1 MHGAW
6 LNYRSM
12 TADPSLKEQKLK
24 PGTVK
29 RIFSFA
35 KPYQVSIYVYLATVV
50 VDAALIVA
58 TPLLLKKLIDDGVMP
73 KDSSV
78 VTQLAFFVALI
89 AVADAAFN
97 MLGRY
102 FSSRIG
108 EGLIYDLRSLVFAHV
123 QKQSIAFFTRTQT
136 GALISRIN
144 SDVIGAQQAF
154 TSTLSGLVSNVVS
167 LLLVGITMLILSWQI
182 TIFSLLMLPL
192 FLIPTKWVGRRLQSL
207 TRESFTLNSEMS
219 STMTERFNVS
229 GAMLVSLYGQPL
241 REEAG
246 FRVRARRVAD
256 IGIKTAML
264 NRLFFIALTS
274 VAAIA
279 TAIAYGIGG
288 HLAINGGLTVGT
300 LLAITALLARLYGPL
315 TALSNVRIDVMTSLV
330 SFERVFEVLD
340 LEPMVKDRSGAI
352 ALKSSK
358 GKIEFKNV
366 DFSYPNAQEIS
377 LASLESVAKAETVTS
392 GIVLKGLTFTV
403 EPGTTTALVGPSGAG
418 KTTISALIPRLYDV
432 TGGSIKIDGNDI
444 RDVTLESLRNSIGVV
459 MQDAHLFHETIVENL
474 RYAKQDATQDQMQSA
489 CEAAQI
495 WDLIKSLPNGFETM
509 VGERGHRLSGGEKQR
524 LAIARLLLK
533 SPSIVILDEATAH
546 LDSENE
552 QLVHAALSH
561 ALKGR
566 TSIVIAHR
574 LSTVREADQI
584 LVLDKGVIVEQGKHD
599 ELIARGGLYSELKFC
614 HKRSIHQRIATAARR
629 PYEDHRLTQVIAQG
643 QQELIAGG
651 IHLLSRCNIFQFLV
665 EIGHLIY

>member
-1 MHGAW
+1 MSMHAAW
-6 LNYRSM
+6 MTHRSM
-12 TADPSLKEQKLK
+12 TADPSVKEQKLK

-35 KPYQVSIYVYLATVV
+35 RPYRTNIFIYLATVV
-50 VDAALIVA
+50 VDAGLIVA
-58 TPLLLKKLIDDGVMP
+58 TPLLLKRLIDEGVIP
-73 KDSSV
+73 KDPSV
-78 VTQLAFFVALI
+78 VTSLAILVGILAI
-89 AVADAAFN
+89 ADAAIN

-154 TSTLSGLVSNVVS
+154 TATLSGVVSNVVS
-167 LLLVGITMLILSWQI
+167 LVLVTITMLILSWQI
-182 TIFSLLMLPL
+182 TIFSLLLLPV

-207 TRESFTLNSEMS
+207 TRESFGVNAEMS

-229 GAMLVSLYGQPL
+229 GAMLVALYGEPD
-241 REEAG
+241 REREY
-246 FRVRARRVAD
+246 FRSRARRVAD
-256 IGIKTAML
+256 IGIKMAML

-279 TAIAYGIGG
+279 TAFAYGIGG
-288 HLAINGGLTVGT
+288 HLAIEGGVTVGT

-340 LEPMVKDRSGAI
+340 LEPMVKDRENAVV
-352 ALKSSK
+352 LKTTEPR
-358 GKIEFKNV
+358 IEFKNV
-366 DFSYPNAQEIS
+366 NFSYPRAEEIS
-377 LASLESVAKAETVTS
+377 LASLESAAKAETVQS
-392 GIVLKGLTFTV
+392 GQVLRDLSFV
-403 EPGTTTALVGPSGAG
+403 AAPGTMTALVGPSGAG
-418 KTTISALIPRLYDV
+418 KTTISALLPRLYDV
-432 TGGSIKIDGNDI
+432 TEGSISIDGHDI
-444 RDVTLESLRNSIGVV
+444 RDLTLESLRDSIGVV
-459 MQDAHLFHETIVENL
+459 MQDAHLFHETIADNL
-474 RYAKQDATQDQMQSA
+474 RYAKQDATEEEMMQA
-489 CEAAQI
+489 CKSAQI
-495 WDLIKSLPNGFETM
+495 WKLIESLPNGLETM

-533 SPSIVILDEATAH
+533 SPAVVILDEATAH

-552 QLVHAALSH
+552 QLVHAALQT

-574 LSTVREADQI
+574 LSTVRDADQI
-584 LVLDKGVIVEQGKHD
+584 LVLEKGAIVERGTHE
-599 ELIARGGLYSELKFC
+599 ELVAKGGLYSELYN
-614 HKRSIHQRIATAARR
+614 RQ
-629 PYEDHRLTQVIAQG
+629 DLTG
-643 QQELIAGG
+643 T
-651 IHLLSRCNIFQFLV
+651 SN
-665 EIGHLIY
+665 

>member
-1 MHGAW
+1 MTH
-6 LNYRSM
+6 RSM
-12 TADPSLKEQKLK
+12 TADPSVKEQKLK

-35 KPYQVSIYVYLATVV
+35 RPYRTNIIVYLATVV
-50 VDAALIVA
+50 VDAGLVVA
-58 TPLLLKKLIDDGVMP
+58 TPLLLKRLIDDGVIP
-73 KDSSV
+73 KDASV
-78 VTQLAFFVALI
+78 VTNLAILVGLI
-89 AVADAAFN
+89 AIADAGFN

-108 EGLIYDLRSLVFAHV
+108 EGLIYDLRSLVFSHV

-154 TSTLSGLVSNVVS
+154 TATLSGVVSNVVS
-167 LLLVGITMLILSWQI
+167 LFLVTITMLILSWQI
-182 TIFSLLMLPL
+182 TIFSLLLLPV

-207 TRESFTLNSEMS
+207 TRESFGVNAEMS

-229 GAMLVSLYGQPL
+229 GAMLVALYGEPA
-241 REEAG
+241 REREY
-246 FRVRARRVAD
+246 FRSRARRVAD
-256 IGIKTAML
+256 IGIKMAML

-279 TAIAYGIGG
+279 TAFAYGIGG
-288 HLAINGGLTVGT
+288 HLAIQGGVTVGT

-340 LEPMVKDRSGAI
+340 LEPMVKNRENAKI
-352 ALKSSK
+352 LQTTQPR
-358 GKIEFKNV
+358 IEFKNV
-366 DFSYPNAQEIS
+366 NFSYPRAEEIS
-377 LASLESVAKAETVTS
+377 LASLESAAKAETVQS
-392 GIVLKGLTFTV
+392 GQVLNNLSFV
-403 EPGTTTALVGPSGAG
+403 AAPGTMTALVGPSGAG
-418 KTTISALIPRLYDV
+418 KTTISALLPRLYDV
-432 TGGSIKIDGNDI
+432 TDGAISIDGHDI
-444 RDVTLESLRNSIGVV
+444 RDLTLESLRDSIGVV
-459 MQDAHLFHETIVENL
+459 MQDAHLFHETIAENL
-474 RYAKQDATQDQMQSA
+474 RYAKQDATEEELIQA
-489 CEAAQI
+489 CKSAQI
-495 WDLIKSLPNGFETM
+495 WTLIDSLPNRFETM

-533 SPSIVILDEATAH
+533 SPSVVILDEATAH

-552 QLVHAALSH
+552 QLVHAALQT

-574 LSTVREADQI
+574 LSTVRDADQI
-584 LVLDKGVIVEQGKHD
+584 LVLEKGSIVERGTHD
-599 ELIARGGLYSELKFC
+599 ELVAKGGLYSDLYN
-614 HKRSIHQRIATAARR
+614 RQDLTGAA
-629 PYEDHRLTQVIAQG
+629 
-643 QQELIAGG
+643 
-651 IHLLSRCNIFQFLV
+651 N
-665 EIGHLIY
+665 

>member
-1 MHGAW
+1 MSMHAAW
-6 LNYRSM
+6 MTHRSM
-12 TADPSLKEQKLK
+12 TADPSVKEQKLK

-29 RIFSFA
+29 RIFKFA
-35 KPYQVSIYVYLATVV
+35 LPYRTNIFIFLATVI
-50 VDAALIVA
+50 VDAALVVA
-58 TPLLLKKLIDDGVMP
+58 TPLLLKQLIDDGVIP
-73 KDSSV
+73 KDGAV
-78 VTQLAFFVALI
+78 VTRLAIFVGLLAI
-89 AVADAAFN
+89 ADAGFN

-144 SDVIGAQQAF
+144 SDVMGAQQAF
-154 TSTLSGLVSNVVS
+154 TATLSGVVSNVVS
-167 LLLVGITMLILSWQI
+167 LVLVGVTMLILSWQI
-182 TIFSLLMLPL
+182 TIFSLLLLPV

-207 TRESFTLNSEMS
+207 TRESFNVNAEMS

-229 GAMLVSLYGQPL
+229 GAMLVALYGEPD
-241 REEAG
+241 REREY
-246 FRVRARRVAD
+246 FRSRARRVAD
-256 IGIKTAML
+256 IGIKMAML

-279 TAIAYGIGG
+279 TAFAYGIGG
-288 HLAINGGLTVGT
+288 HLAINGGVTVGT

-340 LEPMVKDRSGAI
+340 LEPMVKNRDGAKV
-352 ALKSSK
+352 LVTKEPR
-358 GKIEFKNV
+358 IEFNKVN
-366 DFSYPNAQEIS
+366 FSYPRAEEIS
-377 LASLESVAKAETVTS
+377 LASLESAAKAETVQS
-392 GIVLKGLTFTV
+392 GQVLRNLSFV
-403 EPGTTTALVGPSGAG
+403 AEPGTMTALVGPSGAG
-418 KTTISALIPRLYDV
+418 KTTISALLPRLYDV
-432 TGGSIKIDGNDI
+432 TEGAITIDGNDI
-444 RDVTLESLRNSIGVV
+444 RDLTLESLRESIGVV
-459 MQDAHLFHETIVENL
+459 MQDAHLFHESIAENL
-474 RYAKQDATQDQMQSA
+474 RYAKQDATEAEMQAA

-495 WDLIKSLPNGFETM
+495 WKLINSLPNGLDTM

-533 SPSIVILDEATAH
+533 SPAVVILDEATAH

-552 QLVHAALSH
+552 QLVHAALQT

-584 LVLDKGVIVEQGKHD
+584 LVLEKGAIVERGTHD
-599 ELIARGGLYSELKFC
+599 QLVAQGGLYSELYN
-614 HKRSIHQRIATAARR
+614 RQ
-629 PYEDHRLTQVIAQG
+629 DLTGTTNQDSPVD
-643 QQELIAGG
+643 
-651 IHLLSRCNIFQFLV
+651 N
-665 EIGHLIY
+665 

>member
-1 MHGAW
+1 MTH
-6 LNYRSM
+6 RSM
-12 TADPSLKEQKLK
+12 TADPSVKEQKLK

-35 KPYQVSIYVYLATVV
+35 RPYRSSILIYLATVV
-50 VDAALIVA
+50 VDAALVVA
-58 TPLLLKKLIDDGVMP
+58 TPLLLKRLIDDGVIP
-73 KDSSV
+73 KDATV
-78 VTQLAFFVALI
+78 VTNLAILVGLI
-89 AVADAAFN
+89 AIADAAFN

-108 EGLIYDLRSLVFAHV
+108 EGLIYDLRSLVFSHV

-154 TSTLSGLVSNVVS
+154 TATLSGVVSNVVS
-167 LLLVGITMLILSWQI
+167 LFLVTITMLILSWQI
-182 TIFSLLMLPL
+182 TIFSLLLLPV

-207 TRESFTLNSEMS
+207 TRESFGVNAEMS

-229 GAMLVSLYGQPL
+229 GAMLVALYGEPA
-241 REEAG
+241 REREY
-246 FRVRARRVAD
+246 FRSRARRVAD
-256 IGIKTAML
+256 IGIKMAML

-279 TAIAYGIGG
+279 TAFAYGIGG
-288 HLAINGGLTVGT
+288 HLAIQGGVTVGT

-340 LEPMVKDRSGAI
+340 LEPMVKNRENAI
-352 ALKSSK
+352 ELKTAQPR
-358 GKIEFKNV
+358 IEFKNV
-366 DFSYPNAQEIS
+366 SFSYPRAEEIS
-377 LASLESVAKAETVTS
+377 LASLESAAKEETVQS
-392 GIVLKGLTFTV
+392 GQVLKDLSFTAT
-403 EPGTTTALVGPSGAG
+403 PGTMTALVGSSGAG
-418 KTTISALIPRLYDV
+418 KTTISALLPRLYDV
-432 TGGSIKIDGNDI
+432 TEGAITIDGHDI
-444 RDVTLESLRNSIGVV
+444 RDLTMDSLRDSIGIV
-459 MQDAHLFHETIVENL
+459 MQDAHLFHETIAENL
-474 RYAKQDATQDQMQSA
+474 RYAKQDATEEEMIQA
-489 CEAAQI
+489 CKSAQI
-495 WDLIKSLPNGFETM
+495 WNLIDSLPNGFETM

-552 QLVHAALSH
+552 QLVHAALQT

-574 LSTVREADQI
+574 LSTVRDADQI
-584 LVLDKGVIVEQGKHD
+584 LVLEKGSIVERGTHD
-599 ELIARGGLYSELKFC
+599 ELVAKGGLYSDLYN
-614 HKRSIHQRIATAARR
+614 RQDLSGAT
-629 PYEDHRLTQVIAQG
+629 
-643 QQELIAGG
+643 
-651 IHLLSRCNIFQFLV
+651 N
-665 EIGHLIY
+665 

>member
-1 MHGAW
+1 MHAAW
-6 LNYRSM
+6 MTHRSM
-12 TADPSLKEQKLK
+12 TADPSVKEQKLK

-29 RIFSFA
+29 RIFKFA
-35 KPYQVSIYVYLATVV
+35 LPYRTNIFIFLATVI
-50 VDAALIVA
+50 VDAALVVA
-58 TPLLLKKLIDDGVMP
+58 TPLLLKQLIDDGVIP
-73 KDSSV
+73 KDDAV
-78 VTQLAFFVALI
+78 VTRLAIFVGLLAI
-89 AVADAAFN
+89 ADAGFN

-144 SDVIGAQQAF
+144 SDVMGAQQAF
-154 TSTLSGLVSNVVS
+154 TATLSGVVSNVVS
-167 LLLVGITMLILSWQI
+167 LVLVGITMLILSWQI
-182 TIFSLLMLPL
+182 TIFSLLLLPV
-192 FLIPTKWVGRRLQSL
+192 FLIPTKWVGRRLQAL
-207 TRESFTLNSEMS
+207 TRESFNVNAEMS

-229 GAMLVSLYGQPL
+229 GAMLVALYGEPD
-241 REEAG
+241 REREY
-246 FRVRARRVAD
+246 FRSRARRVAD
-256 IGIKTAML
+256 IGIKMAML

-279 TAIAYGIGG
+279 TAFAYGIGG
-288 HLAINGGLTVGT
+288 HLAINGGVTVGT

-340 LEPMVKDRSGAI
+340 LEPMVKNRDDAKVLVTKEPR
-352 ALKSSK
+352 
-358 GKIEFKNV
+358 IEFENV
-366 DFSYPNAQEIS
+366 NFSYPRAEEIS
-377 LASLESVAKAETVTS
+377 LASLESAAKAETVQS
-392 GIVLKGLTFTV
+392 GQVLRNLSFV
-403 EPGTTTALVGPSGAG
+403 AQPGTMTALVGPSGAG
-418 KTTISALIPRLYDV
+418 KTTISALLPRLYDV
-432 TGGSIKIDGNDI
+432 TEGAIKIDGNDI
-444 RDVTLESLRNSIGVV
+444 KELTLESLRDSIGVV
-459 MQDAHLFHETIVENL
+459 MQDAHLFHESIAENL
-474 RYAKQDATQDQMQSA
+474 RYAKQDATIEQMQAA

-495 WDLIKSLPNGFETM
+495 WKLIESLPNGLDTM

-533 SPSIVILDEATAH
+533 SPAVVILDEATAH

-552 QLVHAALSH
+552 QLVHAALQT

-584 LVLDKGVIVEQGKHD
+584 LVLEKGSIVERGTHD
-599 ELIARGGLYSELKFC
+599 ELVAKGGLYADLYN
-614 HKRSIHQRIATAARR
+614 RQDLTGAANQ
-629 PYEDHRLTQVIAQG
+629 DSAVD
-643 QQELIAGG
+643 
-651 IHLLSRCNIFQFLV
+651 N
-665 EIGHLIY
+665 

>member
-1 MHGAW
+1 MHAAW
-6 LNYRSM
+6 MTHRSM
-12 TADPSLKEQKLK
+12 TADPSVKEQKLK

-35 KPYQVSIYVYLATVV
+35 RPYRTSIIIYLATVV
-50 VDAALIVA
+50 VDAGLIVA
-58 TPLLLKKLIDDGVMP
+58 TPLLLKRLIDEGVIP
-73 KDSSV
+73 KDPSV
-78 VTQLAFFVALI
+78 VTNLAILVGLI
-89 AVADAAFN
+89 AIADAAFN

-154 TSTLSGLVSNVVS
+154 TATLSGVVSNVVS
-167 LLLVGITMLILSWQI
+167 LVLVTITMLILSWQI
-182 TIFSLLMLPL
+182 TIFSLLLLPV

-207 TRESFTLNSEMS
+207 TRESFGVNAEMS

-229 GAMLVSLYGQPL
+229 GAMLVALYGEPD
-241 REEAG
+241 REREY
-246 FRVRARRVAD
+246 FRSRARRVAD
-256 IGIKTAML
+256 IGIKMAML

-274 VAAIA
+274 IAAIA
-279 TAIAYGIGG
+279 TAFAYGIGG
-288 HLAINGGLTVGT
+288 HLAIQGGVTVGT

-340 LEPMVKDRSGAI
+340 LEPMVKNRDNAVV
-352 ALKSSK
+352 LNTTEP
-358 GKIEFKNV
+358 KIEFKNV
-366 DFSYPNAQEIS
+366 NFSYPRAEEIS
-377 LASLESVAKAETVTS
+377 LASLESAAKAETVQS
-392 GIVLKGLTFTV
+392 GQVLRDLSFV
-403 EPGTTTALVGPSGAG
+403 AAPGTMTALVGPSGAG
-418 KTTISALIPRLYDV
+418 KTTISALLPRLYDV
-432 TGGSIKIDGNDI
+432 TDGSISIDGHDI
-444 RDVTLESLRNSIGVV
+444 RDLTLESLRDSIGVV
-459 MQDAHLFHETIVENL
+459 MQDAHLFHETIAENL
-474 RYAKQDATQDQMQSA
+474 RYAKQDATEEEMIQA
-489 CEAAQI
+489 CKSAQI
-495 WDLIKSLPNGFETM
+495 WKLIDSLPNRFETM

-533 SPSIVILDEATAH
+533 SPSVVILDEATAH

-552 QLVHAALSH
+552 QLVHAALQT

-574 LSTVREADQI
+574 LSTVRDADQI
-584 LVLDKGVIVEQGKHD
+584 LVLEKGSIVERGTHD
-599 ELIARGGLYSELKFC
+599 ELVAQGGLYSELYN
-614 HKRSIHQRIATAARR
+614 RQDLTGAA
-629 PYEDHRLTQVIAQG
+629 
-643 QQELIAGG
+643 
-651 IHLLSRCNIFQFLV
+651 N
-665 EIGHLIY
+665 

>member
-1 MHGAW
+1 MSMHAAW
-6 LNYRSM
+6 MTHRSM
-12 TADPSLKEQKLK
+12 TADPSVKEQKLK

-35 KPYQVSIYVYLATVV
+35 RPYRTSIIIYLATVV
-50 VDAALIVA
+50 VDAGLIVA
-58 TPLLLKKLIDDGVMP
+58 TPLLLKRLIDEGVIP
-73 KDSSV
+73 KDPSV
-78 VTQLAFFVALI
+78 VTNLAILVGLI
-89 AVADAAFN
+89 AIADAAFN

-154 TSTLSGLVSNVVS
+154 TATLSGVVSNVVS
-167 LLLVGITMLILSWQI
+167 LVLVTITMLILSWQI
-182 TIFSLLMLPL
+182 TIFSLLLLPV

-207 TRESFTLNSEMS
+207 TRESFGVNAEMS

-229 GAMLVSLYGQPL
+229 GAMLVALYGEPD
-241 REEAG
+241 REREY
-246 FRVRARRVAD
+246 FRSRARRVAD
-256 IGIKTAML
+256 IGIKMAML

-279 TAIAYGIGG
+279 TAFAYGIGG
-288 HLAINGGLTVGT
+288 HLAIQGGVTVGT

-340 LEPMVKDRSGAI
+340 LEPMVKNRDNAVV
-352 ALKSSK
+352 LKTTEP
-358 GKIEFKNV
+358 KIEFKNV
-366 DFSYPNAQEIS
+366 NFSYPRAEEIS
-377 LASLESVAKAETVTS
+377 LASLESAAKAETVQS
-392 GIVLKGLTFTV
+392 GQVLRDLSFV
-403 EPGTTTALVGPSGAG
+403 AAPGTMTALVGPSGAG
-418 KTTISALIPRLYDV
+418 KTTISALLPRLYDV
-432 TGGSIKIDGNDI
+432 TDGSISIDGHDI
-444 RDVTLESLRNSIGVV
+444 RDLTLESLRDSIGVV
-459 MQDAHLFHETIVENL
+459 MQDAHLFHETIAENL
-474 RYAKQDATQDQMQSA
+474 RYAKQDATEEEMIQA
-489 CEAAQI
+489 CKSAQI
-495 WDLIKSLPNGFETM
+495 WKLIDSLPNRFETM

-533 SPSIVILDEATAH
+533 SPSVVILDEATAH

-552 QLVHAALSH
+552 QLVHAALQT

-574 LSTVREADQI
+574 LSTVRDADQI
-584 LVLDKGVIVEQGKHD
+584 LVLEKGSIVERGTHD
-599 ELIARGGLYSELKFC
+599 ELVAQGGLYSELYN
-614 HKRSIHQRIATAARR
+614 RQDLTGAA
-629 PYEDHRLTQVIAQG
+629 
-643 QQELIAGG
+643 
-651 IHLLSRCNIFQFLV
+651 N
-665 EIGHLIY
+665 

>member
-1 MHGAW
+1 MSMHGAW

-35 KPYQVSIYVYLATVV
+35 KPYQVSIYIYLATVV

-58 TPLLLKKLIDDGVMP
+58 TPLLLKKLIDDGVIP

-89 AVADAAFN
+89 AIADAAFN

-108 EGLIYDLRSLVFAHV
+108 EGLIYDLRSLVFSHV

-182 TIFSLLMLPL
+182 TVFSLLMLPL
-192 FLIPTKWVGRRLQSL
+192 FLIPTKWVGRRLQAL

-340 LEPMVKDRSGAI
+340 LEPMVKDRNGAI
-352 ALKSSK
+352 VLNSSK

-366 DFSYPNAQEIS
+366 GFSYPNAQEIS

-392 GIVLKGLTFTV
+392 GIVLKGLSFIV

-432 TGGSIKIDGNDI
+432 TDGSITIDGNDI

-459 MQDAHLFHETIVENL
+459 MQDAHLFHESIAENL
-474 RYAKQDATQDQMQSA
+474 RYAKQDATQEEMQSA

-495 WDLIKSLPNGFETM
+495 WDLVNSLPNGFETM

-552 QLVHAALSH
+552 QLVHAALSN

-599 ELIARGGLYSELKFC
+599 ELIARGGLYSELYNRQDLTGTTNKNS
-614 HKRSIHQRIATAARR
+614 SIN
-629 PYEDHRLTQVIAQG
+629 E
-643 QQELIAGG
+643 
-651 IHLLSRCNIFQFLV
+651 
-665 EIGHLIY
+665 